1 MSFKFTLEP
10 LMKHRKR
17 LEEDAQREFFKA
29 RSAVDEA
36 LRKINSLYESI
47 DHARRQ
53 IQLLQKSGGQSIAAI
68 TQHEEF
74 IVGAQIRIERER
86 KVARELMMVAE
97 EKHQL
102 LLEAAKEFKSIE
114 KLKERR
120 HRQYLE
126 DKKKQELK
134 IIDQTVT
141 MRFKRGAVG

>member
-1 MSFKFTLEP
+1 MPFKFTLEP

-36 LRKINSLYESI
+36 LRRINSLYESV

-53 IQLLQKSGGQSIAAI
+53 IQILQRSGGQAIAAI

-74 IVGAQIRIERER
+74 IAGVQIRIERER

-97 EKHQL
+97 EKHQV

-120 HRQYLE
+120 HRQYRE
-126 DKKKQELK
+126 EKKKKELK